1 MEEKRPSSPSILSV
15 FTSRKIYRRKSTATE
30 RKNTKQ
36 TQTEYT
42 VTDAMVY
49 RKGSKKGELSY
60 STRHLPNIDFY
71 DRRPSDVRNEDFA
84 KSGRQ
89 TFKCLSTNLNLIRL
103 LRCDPDLDQVL
114 EFVPINSESEGGETE
129 EERPIPLNVIIK
141 K

>member
-71 DRRPSDVRNEDFA
+71 DRRPSDVRKEDFA
-84 KSGRQ
+84 KLVA
-89 TFKCLSTNLNLIRL
+89 FELERL
-103 LRCDPDLDQVL
+103 PEDKRSNAYPQ
-114 EFVPINSESEGGETE
+114 I
-129 EERPIPLNVIIK
+129 
-141 K
+141 